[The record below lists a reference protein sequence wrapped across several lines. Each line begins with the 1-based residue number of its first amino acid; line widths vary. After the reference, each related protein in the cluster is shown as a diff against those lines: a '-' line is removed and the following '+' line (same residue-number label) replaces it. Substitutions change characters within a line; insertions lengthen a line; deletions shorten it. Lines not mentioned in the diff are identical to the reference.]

1 MPRALIFYY
10 VMCFF
15 SFLPLWRVYF
25 FQGSYNFYIEAHFN
39 CNGILLFRKTLFF
52 LFFKKKEYLKKTHYK
67 SRNNL
72 DPLKNS
78 LIACLRTLER
88 EEGES
93 LISVIV
99 IIFYCF
105 ALVKIWDSISLYK
118 VYIFFQFVKKYISVV
133 PRTIGFLDLGLFMF
147 LWIFSREPF
156 L

>member
-1 MPRALIFYY
+1 MPRAVIFYY

-25 FQGSYNFYIEAHFN
+25 FQASYNFSIEAHFN
-39 CNGILLFRKTLFF
+39 CNGILLCRKTLCVF
-52 LFFKKKEYLKKTHYK
+52 FFKKKEYLKKIIHDK

-88 EEGES
+88 EGGKS
-93 LISVIV
+93 LISVIA

-105 ALVKIWDSISLYK
+105 ALVKIWNSISLYE
-118 VYIFFQFVKKYISVV
+118 VHIFFQFVKKYISFV
-133 PRTIGFLDLGLFMF
+133 PRIIGSPL
-147 LWIFSREPF
+147 
-156 L
+156 